1 MIDLRLGDCLETLRA
16 MPDASVDSV
25 VTDPPYGLGKEP
37 KARDVLRA
45 WLDGEEFKPGG
56 AGFMGKSWDAFVPS
70 PLVWAECLRVLKP
83 GGHLVAFAGSRTYD
97 WIVMGVRLAGFEVR
111 DQLIW
116 MYGSGFPKSMDV
128 SKAIDRAAG
137 AKRTKVIGRRGLARW
152 KDDAPAGVAV
162 KDDGGLRQPFDKVDQ
177 IAAPATDD
185 ARTWE
190 GWGTALKPS
199 FEPVVWARKPLNV
212 VPFASILAECS
223 VTMEALLWSISPAKL
238 VEACSASN
246 LAALEEESGSA
257 LWTAAAFN
265 TLSSIGRSGVMDM
278 CNSPEAGQ
286 TLWSIASSWSAILGE
301 SWRRMST
308 STTRTETDLITA
320 WKTCAS
326 LASLITPEST
336 TRAAT
341 SHGGIAW
348 NAESAGKGSTVDG
361 WNLTPTPTPTAGAL
375 ATSEI
380 AAKVS
385 AEIARIA
392 ESLLASSEDPPRGSA
407 SQRATT
413 PPAVPDHSPIVLAR
427 KPLSGTVA
435 ANVLEHSTG
444 AINVDGCRVGTSDS
458 LDGGT
463 YRAGAYADTTGA
475 GISLNAGMGNG
486 IGKEFVQPSG
496 RWPANILHDG
506 SPEVLAV
513 FPETT
518 SGNLSQGHAQGSGM
532 FGRVGGDVI
541 AGNYGGDTGSAARF
555 FYSAKASRAERE
567 LGLADFA
574 PETVGDGRKKSIDNA
589 YQRGKTERRNVHP
602 CVKPAAVMRWLVRL
616 VTPPSGTVL
625 DPYSGSGTTG
635 VAAALEGFDF
645 IGCELSPEYV
655 EIARA
660 RISHAREFP
669 AMWEPDYQPPDEVPE
684 EQLDLFAEKDPN
696 PAK

>member
-1 MIDLRLGDCLETLRA
+1 MGVIDLRLGDCLATLRK

-37 KARDVLRA
+37 NPREVLRA
-45 WLDGEEFKPGG
+45 WLDGSEFKPGG
-56 AGFMGKSWDAFVPS
+56 AGFMGRAWDAFVPS

-111 DQLIW
+111 DQLFW

-137 AKRTKVIGRRGLARW
+137 ADREVVGMGVSWNRPDSKDGHTARMNTSPGAY
-152 KDDAPAGVAV
+152 D
-162 KDDGGLRQPFDKVDQ
+162 
-177 IAAPATDD
+177 ITAPATDD

-199 FEPVVWARKPLNV
+199 FEPVVWARKPLSA

-238 VEACSASN
+238 VETCSASS
-246 LAALEEESGSA
+246 LAALEKESGFA
-257 LWTAAAFN
+257 LWTAAALN
-265 TLSSIGRSGVMDM
+265 TLSSLGKSGMMAM
-278 CNSPEAGQ
+278 CSSPEAGQ
-286 TLWSIASSWSAILGE
+286 TLWNIASSWSAILGE
-301 SWRRMST
+301 SWRRMNM

-326 LASLITPEST
+326 LASLITPESI

-341 SHGGIAW
+341 AHGGIAW
-348 NAESAGKGSTVDG
+348 SAANAAKGSTVDG

-392 ESLLASSEDPPRGSA
+392 ESLLASSEDPTRGSA
-407 SQRATT
+407 SRRATT
-413 PPAVPDHSPIVLAR
+413 RPGVPNHEPIVLAR

-435 ANVLEHSTG
+435 ANVLEHGTG
-444 AINVDGCRVGTSDS
+444 AINVDGCRVGTDDDRSRPPRAQNEIY
-458 LDGGT
+458 GG
-463 YRAGAYADTTGA
+463 GA
-475 GISLNAGMGNG
+475 GTSLTAS
-486 IGKEFVQPSG
+486 ESHPQG

-506 SPEVLAV
+506 SLEVLAV
-513 FPETT
+513 FPETK
-518 SGNLSQGHAQGSGM
+518 SGNLSPGHSSGAR
-532 FGRVGGDVI
+532 FEIGEYI
-541 AGNYGGDTGSAARF
+541 ARPRPVSKEYGGDSGSAARF

-567 LGLADFA
+567 LGLADFT
-574 PETVGDGRKKSIDNA
+574 PETVGDGRQTANDTA
-589 YQRGKTERRNVHP
+589 YQRGKTERRNTH
-602 CVKPAAVMRWLVRL
+602 CTVKPVNVMRWLTRL
-616 VTPPSGTVL
+616 VTPPGGVVL

-635 VAAALEGFDF
+635 VAATLEGFEF
-645 IGCELSPEYV
+645 IGCELSLEYV

-660 RISHAREFP
+660 RIAHARKFP
-669 AMWEPDYQPPDEVPE
+669 AMWEPDYQAPPEVPE
-684 EQLDLFAEKDPN
+684 EQLPLFGG
-696 PAK
+696 

>member
-45 WLDGEEFKPGG
+45 WLDGQEFKPGG
-56 AGFMGKSWDAFVPS
+56 SGFMGKSWDAFVPS
-70 PLVWAECLRVLKP
+70 PMVWAECLRVLKP

-111 DQLIW
+111 DQLFW

-128 SKAIDRAAG
+128 SKAIDKAAG
-137 AKRTKVIGRRGLARW
+137 AEREVVGENPNYRPVGSGLSINPSHCP
-152 KDDAPAGVAV
+152 D
-162 KDDGGLRQPFDKVDQ
+162 
-177 IAAPATDD
+177 ITAPATDD

-199 FEPVVWARKPLNV
+199 FEPVVWARKPLSA

-223 VTMEALLWSISPAKL
+223 ATMEALLWSISPAKL
-238 VEACSASN
+238 VETCSASS
-246 LAALEEESGSA
+246 LAALEKGSGSA
-257 LWTAAAFN
+257 LWTAAALN
-265 TLSSIGRSGVMDM
+265 TLSSLGKSGVMAM
-278 CNSPEAGQ
+278 CSSPEAGQ
-286 TLWSIASSWSAILGE
+286 TLWNIASSWSAILGE
-301 SWRRMST
+301 SWRRMNM

-326 LASLITPEST
+326 LASLITPESI
-336 TRAAT
+336 TRDAT

-348 NAESAGKGSTVDG
+348 SAANAAKGSTVDG

-392 ESLLASSEDPPRGSA
+392 ESLLASSEDPTRGSA
-407 SQRATT
+407 SRRATT
-413 PPAVPDHSPIVLAR
+413 RSGVPNHCPIVVAR

-435 ANVLEHSTG
+435 ANVLEHGTG
-444 AINVDGCRVGTSDS
+444 AINVDGCRVGFSSATDENESKAKNRHGDFDS
-458 LDGGT
+458 SPP
-463 YRAGAYADTTGA
+463 RRVSFGADNRPGRNYD
-475 GISLNAGMGNG
+475 
-486 IGKEFVQPSG
+486 PPG

-513 FPETT
+513 FPKSKDGVAGKRTA
-518 SGNLSQGHAQGSGM
+518 NGSLFDMGAHDEW
-532 FGRVGGDVI
+532 GG
-541 AGNYGGDTGSAARF
+541 YGGEGSAARF
-555 FYSAKASRAERE
+555 YYCAKASRAERE
-567 LGLADFA
+567 LGLADFT

-602 CVKPAAVMRWLVRL
+602 TVKPAAVMRWLVRL
-616 VTPPSGTVL
+616 VTPPGGTVL

-635 VAAALEGFDF
+635 VAAALEGFGF

-655 EIARA
+655 GIARA
-660 RISHAREFP
+660 RIAHAREFP

-684 EQLDLFAEKDPN
+684 EQLDLFGTKDPN
-696 PAK
+696 SSK

>member
-116 MYGSGFPKSMDV
+116 MYGSGFPKSLNV

-137 AKRTKVIGRRGLARW
+137 AEREVVGVGVSWNRPDSTDGHTARMNTS
-152 KDDAPAGVAV
+152 PGVY
-162 KDDGGLRQPFDKVDQ
+162 D
-177 IAAPATDD
+177 ITAPATEA
-185 ARTWE
+185 ARQWD

-199 FEPVVWARKPLNV
+199 HEPVVWARKPLNA

-238 VEACSASN
+238 VETCSASN

-265 TLSSIGRSGVMDM
+265 TLSSVGRSGVMDM
-278 CNSPEAGQ
+278 CSSPEAGR
-286 TLWSIASSWSAILGE
+286 TLWSIASSWSAILDE

-308 STTRTETDLITA
+308 STTKTETDLITA

-341 SHGGIAW
+341 THGGIAW
-348 NAESAGKGSTVDG
+348 SAASAAKGSTVDG
-361 WNLTPTPTPTAGAL
+361 WNLTPTPRHTADAL

-380 AAKVS
+380 AVKVS

-392 ESLLASSEDPPRGSA
+392 ESLLASSEDLPRGSA
-407 SQRATT
+407 SRRATT
-413 PPAVPDHSPIVLAR
+413 RPAVPDHEPVVLAR

-435 ANVLEHSTG
+435 DNVLGHGTG
-444 AINVDGCRVGTSDS
+444 AINVDGCRVGTG
-458 LDGGT
+458 GGT
-463 YRAGAYADTTGA
+463 KWENQG
-475 GISLNAGMGNG
+475 NAKTPIFGMGGCAPVG
-486 IGKEFVQPSG
+486 IDKG

-518 SGNLSQGHAQGSGM
+518 SGANPTRRSGLGYHGAKGQGECHAPRGE
-532 FGRVGGDVI
+532 
-541 AGNYGGDTGSAARF
+541 DTGSAARF
-555 FYSAKASRAERE
+555 YYCAKASRAERE

-574 PETVGDGRKKSIDNA
+574 LETVGDGRKTANDTA
-589 YQRGKTERRNVHP
+589 YQRGKTQRRNVHP
-602 CVKPAAVMRWLVRL
+602 TVKPVSVMRWLVRL
-616 VTPPSGTVL
+616 VTPPGGVVF

-635 VAAALEGFDF
+635 IAAALEGFEF
-645 IGCELSPEYV
+645 TGCELSPEYV

-669 AMWEPDYQPPDEVPE
+669 AMWEPDYQPPDEVPK
-684 EQLDLFAEKDPN
+684 EQLDLFATKDPN

>member
-1 MIDLRLGDCLETLRA
+1 
-16 MPDASVDSV
+16 
-25 VTDPPYGLGKEP
+25 
-37 KARDVLRA
+37 
-45 WLDGEEFKPGG
+45 
-56 AGFMGKSWDAFVPS
+56 MGKSWDAFVPS

-97 WIVMGVRLAGFEVR
+97 WIGLGVRLAGFEIR
-111 DQLIW
+111 DQLLW
-116 MYGSGFPKSMDV
+116 MYGSGFPKSMNV

-137 AKRTKVIGRRGLARW
+137 ALGVEFGAFTHAGHQPNSATTAPSRGYI
-152 KDDAPAGVAV
+152 P
-162 KDDGGLRQPFDKVDQ
+162 P
-177 IAAPATDD
+177 APATDD

-199 FEPVVWARKPLNV
+199 FEPIVWARKPLNV

-223 VTMEALLWSISPAKL
+223 VTMEALLWSISPVKL

-265 TLSSIGRSGVMDM
+265 TLSSIGMSGVMDM
-278 CNSPEAGQ
+278 CNSPEAGR
-286 TLWSIASSWSAILGE
+286 TLWNIASSWSAILGE

-326 LASLITPEST
+326 LASLITPESI
-336 TRAAT
+336 TRDAT

-380 AAKVS
+380 VAKVS

-392 ESLLASSEDPPRGSA
+392 ESLLASSEDPLRGSA

-413 PPAVPDHSPIVLAR
+413 RPGVPDHEPIVLAR

-435 ANVLEHSTG
+435 KNVLEHGTG
-444 AINVDGCRVGTSDS
+444 AINVDGCRVGTGDTLARASGGWLAGGYVGGDS
-458 LDGGT
+458 PKWDSRGT
-463 YRAGAYADTTGA
+463 TIEG
-475 GISLNAGMGNG
+475 
-486 IGKEFVQPSG
+486 G
-496 RWPANILHDG
+496 RWPANIIHDG

-513 FPETT
+513 FPDD
-518 SGNLSQGHAQGSGM
+518 
-532 FGRVGGDVI
+532 GDE
-541 AGNYGGDTGSAARF
+541 SAARF
-555 FYSAKASRAERE
+555 YYCAKASRAERE

-574 PETVGDGRKKSIDNA
+574 PATVGDGRKKSIDNA
-589 YQRGKTERRNVHP
+589 YQRGKTERRNTH
-602 CVKPAAVMRWLVRL
+602 CTVKPVSVMRWLTRL
-616 VTPPSGTVL
+616 VTPPGGVVL
-625 DPYSGSGTTG
+625 DPYTGSGTTG
-635 VAAALEGFDF
+635 VAAALEGFEF

-660 RISHAREFP
+660 RIAHAREFP
-669 AMWEPDYQPPDEVPE
+669 AMWEPDYQAPEEVPE
-684 EQLDLFAEKDPN
+684 EQLALFDLLSQDN
-696 PAK
+696 T